1 MKKFLVGFWYSM
13 PVQLFFLHFRKYQIF
28 LIFWYVLFATIN
40 GHFLEKFGANS
51 LFLSPEYFNNVNLLS
66 AAFVG
71 LAIGIFIMSWNITT
85 FILHHREFQFL
96 ATTAQPFLKY
106 CINNGIL
113 PIIFLVNYFS
123 ELIYFDTYRE
133 LMSAAE
139 ITLLIIGFL
148 GGFSLAIFIA
158 FAYFF
163 GADKTIYSTM
173 SNTIID
179 ANKQYLDNIKN
190 KILATEKY
198 KMRVDWFFTA
208 KFALRKP
215 RDVRHYTQDF
225 LDTIFKRHHFAA
237 VIAYFIAFL
246 FLIGIGYTSDARL
259 SQIPAAASIT
269 IFFAL
274 IIAVVG
280 AFSVFLKNWSLPVIA
295 LIYLMFNI
303 LYEHDIIDPRTKFF
317 GLDYTNELKDKPI
330 YSKETIIALAND
342 SAIAIDKQKFIARLN
357 AWKARQHDDKPIF
370 YIINT
375 SGGGIRSATF
385 TFRTLQ
391 HIDSLMNGKLMSKT
405 MFINGASGG
414 MLGAAYYRALYLKKL
429 NQDTINLQSATY
441 LDDISKDLLN
451 PIFSSFV
458 SRDIIAPVQKFMLGN
473 NTYVKDRAYAFEKK
487 LNVNTHGL
495 LDRSMDADRV
505 AEETALMPTMFYNA
519 VITRDGR
526 KMILCSQSV
535 RFLMRAPKNS
545 NNIVSQDPDAIDF
558 NSFFIKQNPLNIQVT
573 SALRINATFPYIL
586 PNAQLPTNPVID
598 VMDAG
603 LRDNFGQENTL
614 RFIEVFKNWLRENTS
629 KIVIIQ
635 IRDRTIGDWEK
646 PIEQKSLIDL
656 FTKPAFLLQN
666 NWYKLQDYSQNDQLD
681 YFSKNYGDKLVKI
694 NFQYIPTNKDAAA
707 SLSFHLTAREKKE
720 IVIALKNNINKQATN
735 DLIKIENTPK

>member
-1 MKKFLVGFWYSM
+1 MKKYLVGFWYSM
-13 PVQLFFLHFRKYQIF
+13 PVQLFFLHFRKYQTF

-51 LFLSPEYFNNVNLLS
+51 LFLAPEYFNNVNLLS

-113 PIIFLVNYFS
+113 PLIFLVNYFS

-133 LMSAAE
+133 LMSTAD
-139 ITLLIIGFL
+139 IVWLIIGFL
-148 GGFSLAIFIA
+148 GGFFLAIFIA
-158 FAYFF
+158 FVYFF
-163 GADKTIYSTM
+163 SADKTIYSTM
-173 SNTIID
+173 SNTIKN
-179 ANKQYLDNIKN
+179 ANKQYLDNIKIN
-190 KILATEKY
+190 VLTTEKY
-198 KMRVDWFFTA
+198 KIRVDWFFTA
-208 KFALRKP
+208 RLALRKP
-215 RDVRHYTQDF
+215 RDVRHYSQDF
-225 LDTIFKRHHFAA
+225 LDTIFKRHHFSA

-246 FLIGIGYTSDARL
+246 FLIGIGYTSDTRL

-269 IFFAL
+269 ILFAL

-295 LIYLMFNI
+295 VIYLLFNI

-317 GLDYTNELKDKPI
+317 GLEYTSELKDKPV
-330 YSKETIIALAND
+330 YSKESIIALAND
-342 SAIAIDKQKFIARLN
+342 SSIEMDKQKFIGRLN
-357 AWKARQHDDKPIF
+357 AWKAKQNEDKPVF

-391 HIDSLMNGKLMSKT
+391 YIDSLMNGKLMSKT

-429 NQDTINLQSATY
+429 NKDTINLQSATY
-441 LDDISKDLLN
+441 LEDISRDLLN

-458 SRDIIAPVQKFMLGN
+458 ARDIIAPVQKFKVGN
-473 NTYVKDRAYAFEKK
+473 NNYVKDRAYAFEQK
-487 LNVNTHGL
+487 LNANTHEL
-495 LDRSMDADRV
+495 LDRNIDADRV
-505 AEETALMPTMFYNA
+505 AEETALMPTMFYNS

-526 KMILCSQSV
+526 KMILCSQPV
-535 RFLMRAPKNS
+535 RFLMRAPTIKNG
-545 NNIVSQDPDAIDF
+545 IASQDPDAIDF
-558 NSFFIKQNPLNIQVT
+558 NSFFAKQNPLEVKVT

-586 PNAQLPTNPVID
+586 PNALLPTSPVID
-598 VMDAG
+598 LMDAG

-614 RFIEVFKNWLRENTS
+614 RFIEVFKNWLQENTS

-646 PIEQKSLIDL
+646 PLEQKSLIDL

-681 YFSKNYGDKLVKI
+681 YFSKNYRDKLVKI
-694 NFQYIPTNKDAAA
+694 NFQYIPTNKEAAA

-720 IVIALKNNINKQATN
+720 IAIALKNDINQQATN